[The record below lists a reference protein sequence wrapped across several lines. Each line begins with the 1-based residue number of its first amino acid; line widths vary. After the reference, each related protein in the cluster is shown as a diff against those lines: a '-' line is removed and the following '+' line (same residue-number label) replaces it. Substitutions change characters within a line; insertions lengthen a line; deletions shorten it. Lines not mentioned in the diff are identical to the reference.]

1 MPHTRSLFLAG
12 LLLSLCAAVTLH
24 AQEPNGPSMEKSA
37 ASITRAE
44 RNPAPLFAAYRVT
57 RHTTSVR
64 ISPRSSFFD
73 EDASMKAE

>member
-44 RNPAPLFAAYRVT
+44 RNPAPLFRGIPSY
-57 RHTTSVR
+57 TTHNVR
-64 ISPRSSFFD
+64 SDFATIFVF
-73 EDASMKAE
+73 